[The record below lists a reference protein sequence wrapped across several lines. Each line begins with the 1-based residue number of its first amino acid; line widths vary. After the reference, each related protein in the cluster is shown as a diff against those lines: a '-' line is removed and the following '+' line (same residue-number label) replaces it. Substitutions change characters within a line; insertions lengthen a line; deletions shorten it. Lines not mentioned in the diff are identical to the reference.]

1 MRDRLNLESANA
13 MQAAFR
19 ISPELADEHA
29 AAMPLGIY
37 RWRTPP
43 MESFSLPETGD
54 LIVALH
60 LGGSRDVRA
69 MTESGLSRAV
79 SMPGLM
85 TVLPPGRTAAFRTA
99 GSISLVTLHIPAGAA
114 QQYCDH
120 ASMNRLTRS
129 TSPYFAFRDA
139 YASASMQ
146 ALLQVAR
153 RGNAPVPDYVGKLTD
168 ALLCHLGGHDSQAG
182 DDAPMD
188 CAAGMLGD
196 KSLEFLLAYI
206 DARIGSRLSV
216 DMLAKQ
222 TGLSRAA
229 FNRTFRL
236 LTGLPFH
243 QFLMRRRIL
252 RARQWLRQS
261 ESSLACISQELGFS
275 NQSHFT
281 AAFKALQNCTPRQ
294 YRNERD
300 R

>member
-1 MRDRLNLESANA
+1 MNDRLNLESANA

-19 ISPELADEHA
+19 VSPELADEHA
-29 AAMPLGIY
+29 VATTLGIY
-37 RWRTPP
+37 RWQTPP

-60 LGGSRDVRA
+60 LGGSREVRA
-69 MTESGLSRAV
+69 ITESGLSHAV

-85 TVLPPGRTAAFRTA
+85 TVLPPRRTAAFRTV

-114 QQYCDH
+114 QQCCDQT
-120 ASMNRLTRS
+120 SISRLTRS
-129 TSPYFAFRDA
+129 SSAQFAFRDA

-153 RGNAPVPDYVGKLTD
+153 HGNAPAPDYIGKLTD
-168 ALLCHLGGHDSQAG
+168 ALLCHLGSHESQSSE
-182 DDAPMD
+182 DTPME
-188 CAAGMLGD
+188 CAAGMIGD
-196 KSLEFLLAYI
+196 KSLEFLLAHI
-206 DARIGSRLSV
+206 DARIGSRLTI
-216 DMLAKQ
+216 DRLAKQ

-229 FNRTFRL
+229 FNRSFRL

-243 QFLMRRRIL
+243 QYLMRHRIIRARQLMRR
-252 RARQWLRQS
+252 S
-261 ESSLACISQELGFS
+261 ELSLAYISQELGFS

-294 YRNERD
+294 YRNEHD
-300 R
+300 